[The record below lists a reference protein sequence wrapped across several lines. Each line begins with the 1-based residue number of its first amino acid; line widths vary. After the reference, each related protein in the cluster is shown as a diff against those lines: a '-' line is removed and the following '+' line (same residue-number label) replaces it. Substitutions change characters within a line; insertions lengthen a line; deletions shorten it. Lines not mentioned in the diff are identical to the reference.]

1 MGRELILKNNRA
13 KELRELHR
21 YSLRELRQAVYE
33 DKGPVISISA
43 LHNFEKRKT
52 VLSKSVREKMAKIYN
67 VTLEYLDG
75 NDL

>member
-1 MGRELILKNNRA
+1 VERELILKNNRA
-13 KELRELHR
+13 KELRVLHR
-21 YSLRELRQAVYE
+21 YSLSKLQRAVYE
-33 DKGPVISISA
+33 DKGPVISTSA

-67 VTLEYLDG
+67 VTLDYLDG

>member
-1 MGRELILKNNRA
+1 MERELILKNNRA
-13 KELRELHR
+13 KELRGLHR
-21 YSLRELRQAVYE
+21 YSLRELQQAVYE
-33 DKGPVISISA
+33 DKRPVISISA